1 MNCFLPYSGFAPT
14 TKAATVLFTNKLQH
28 IQVVVLLLRSWD
40 WVSYVF
46 AAMHFSRL
54 KLSII
59 HSKNSPNNVFAR
71 ILLNIH
77 VMDDF
82 IQMSYLYDV
91 FLRSTAKLPAT
102 SRQPEVTYTSCAK
115 LTLLR
120 YSSGLEPGDSS
131 PVYIRP

>member
-1 MNCFLPYSGFAPT
+1 ME
-14 TKAATVLFTNKLQH
+14 
-28 IQVVVLLLRSWD
+28 
-40 WVSYVF
+40 
-46 AAMHFSRL
+46 
-54 KLSII
+54 
-59 HSKNSPNNVFAR
+59 
-71 ILLNIH
+71 
-77 VMDDF
+77 DF

-131 PVYIRP
+131 PVYIRPWCVLLFIRLLIIAQAGQRM